1 MERHNH
7 GGRAE
12 RSDSQRY
19 RLITVFQCGATS
31 NSCIVALMDLTAG
44 GVYLMQYGTGV
55 RNRRSLVNV
64 KCIIGGVDGLASNSV
79 TVSVK

>member
-1 MERHNH
+1 LERHNH

-31 NSCIVALMDLTAG
+31 DSIVALMDPTAG

-55 RNRRSLVNV
+55 RKRRSPVNL
-64 KCIIGGVDGLASNSV
+64 KCTIGGVDGQASNPG
-79 TVSVK
+79 TVSMK

>member
-1 MERHNH
+1 
-7 GGRAE
+7 
-12 RSDSQRY
+12 
-19 RLITVFQCGATS
+19 
-31 NSCIVALMDLTAG
+31 MDLTAG

-55 RNRRSLVNV
+55 RKRRALVNV